1 MCSLTR
7 SLASSVLS
15 FSHRFAPS
23 LSQNNRRKKGRRERG
38 GGREARFLSPRGFSP
53 LLKHTL
59 SSCLLLLSLS
69 LSSLLASFLVHFPPE
84 NVPRSHL
91 LVGRRSFSS
100 STLSPLTPS
109 RRPDLFLVQLLSRT
123 VANKCIECKLPTNF
137 FHRFVLALRVHAR
150 ACISLLGDIC
160 SQLFHNEVARI
171 RETSR
176 SPSDLAVITEECVL
190 HFLVSHLPFPLF
202 FVSNVNVPM
211 TNVKT
216 NDNEQ

>member
-1 MCSLTR
+1 M
-7 SLASSVLS
+7 
-15 FSHRFAPS
+15 
-23 LSQNNRRKKGRRERG
+23 ERG
-38 GGREARFLSPRGFSP
+38 GGKRDSFLLADS
-53 LLKHTL
+53 LLSLSTL
-59 SSCLLLLSLS
+59 SLPVCSFSLSLS
-69 LSSLLASFLVHFPPE
+69 LSSSLASFLVHFPPE
-84 NVPRSHL
+84 NVPRSHS

-176 SPSDLAVITEECVL
+176 SALPISLLLQRNAYCI
-190 HFLVSHLPFPLF
+190 FLSLIYLFLYFSYLTRMLP
-202 FVSNVNVPM
+202 
-211 TNVKT
+211 
-216 NDNEQ
+216 